1 MTDAIGFGKD
11 GPAPVDGWAPQ
22 RIDETGDTA
31 EQDRQTLEA
40 LSRAVGDL
48 LRASALPPSRVS
60 VRLGAA
66 RIDAEWP
73 SAAGAAAA
81 GSAPAGHQLPAG
93 AAPAEPES
101 DPGLH
106 RVTSPLVGTLYR
118 APEPDARPFVEV
130 GETVRAGQQVA
141 IVEAMKLMVPVEAD
155 RPGRVSRFLVD
166 DGQPVEYGQPFLV
179 LDPLEEG

>member
-1 MTDAIGFGKD
+1 MTDAIGFGKEK
-11 GPAPVDGWAPQ
+11 PAPVSGWAPQ
-22 RIDETGDTA
+22 RIDEPDDPA
-31 EQDRQTLEA
+31 AQDRAALEA

-48 LRASALPPSRVS
+48 LRASGRPPSRVS
-60 VRLGAA
+60 VRLGSA
-66 RIDAEWP
+66 RIDAEWA
-73 SAAGAAAA
+73 SAAGPAATTAA
-81 GSAPAGHQLPAG
+81 PGGGDLPA
-93 AAPAEPES
+93 ASAHP
-101 DPGLH
+101 DPDPDSGLH

-155 RPGRVSRFLVD
+155 RAGRVARFLVD
-166 DGQPVEYGQPFLV
+166 DGQPVEYDQPFLV